1 MKKKLFSEI
10 PFIRGERLTIKAV
23 KEEDADSL
31 QEMIDN
37 PNVYKYEPSF
47 LFEKRYD
54 DQDNKKPQKP
64 LNFRGFSTSMRLDL
78 NQRPLRPEES
88 LLSVSRHYAHF
99 LCVIWCQLGCLIV
112 QKRQ

>member
-99 LCVIWCQLGCLIV
+99 PCVI
-112 QKRQ
+112 

>member
-54 DQDNKKPQKP
+54 DVHYVIDNKKPQKP
-64 LNFRGFSTSMRLDL
+64 LNFPRFFDVDAAGFEPAASA
-78 NQRPLRPEES
+78 
-88 LLSVSRHYAHF
+88 SRRKSS
-99 LCVIWCQLGCLIV
+99 ICL
-112 QKRQ
+112 

>member
-1 MKKKLFSEI
+1 M
-10 PFIRGERLTIKAV
+10 

-54 DQDNKKPQKP
+54 DVHYVIDNKKPQKP

-78 NQRPLRPEES
+78 NQRPLRPEPLPLKYTCVLQCPSARQMLMNQGFVVPSSIETNNNDNN
-88 LLSVSRHYAHF
+88 YF
-99 LCVIWCQLGCLIV
+99 LDIF
-112 QKRQ
+112 